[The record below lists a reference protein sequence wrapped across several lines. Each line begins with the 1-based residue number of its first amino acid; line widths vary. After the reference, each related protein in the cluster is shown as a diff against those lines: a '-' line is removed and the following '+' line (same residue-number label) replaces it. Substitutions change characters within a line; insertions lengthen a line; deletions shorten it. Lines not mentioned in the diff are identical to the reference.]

1 MEFKK
6 NTETRA
12 VITAV
17 SSDGNGIAKID
28 GMTVFVPKTAVGDE
42 IILRIIKV
50 CKNYCIA
57 KAVSVLKPS
66 KCRVEPDCEAFGKCG
81 GCVFRHISYDEE
93 CRIKYERVRDC
104 ISRIAKLDIIP
115 DEIIAADKTDGYR
128 NKAQLP
134 IGIDEKGEPFAG
146 FYAKKSHRIVKI
158 GNCGLEPAEFSKI
171 TEIFI
176 NHLKKYGISVY
187 DESTG
192 KGLCRHLYMRKGSES
207 GQIAVCAVINGQSL
221 KNQRELAEKIVEKV
235 PEVVS
240 FTVNIN
246 RNRNNVIM
254 GNECKTVYG
263 SDTITD
269 TLCGVKFVLSPL
281 SFYQVNS
288 FQARR
293 LFEKAIELA
302 DLGETDTAVD
312 LYCGAGAIGLIAA
325 KNKKISRLFGV
336 EIVPEAVENAKLNA
350 KINGIANAEF
360 ICGDASFGAK
370 ALAKRKVR
378 PEVVFVD
385 PPRKG
390 CDREVL
396 EIAAN
401 DMNPRKI
408 VYVSCDPA
416 TFARDAAVL
425 CELGFRLKRAIP
437 VDLFPRTAHVE
448 TVGLFENEK

>member
-1 MEFKK
+1 MQVKNMEFKK

-171 TEIFI
+171 TEIF
-176 NHLKKYGISVY
+176 
-187 DESTG
+187 
-192 KGLCRHLYMRKGSES
+192 
-207 GQIAVCAVINGQSL
+207 
-221 KNQRELAEKIVEKV
+221 KI
-235 PEVVS
+235 
-240 FTVNIN
+240 F
-246 RNRNNVIM
+246 
-254 GNECKTVYG
+254 
-263 SDTITD
+263 
-269 TLCGVKFVLSPL
+269 L
-281 SFYQVNS
+281 
-288 FQARR
+288 
-293 LFEKAIELA
+293 
-302 DLGETDTAVD
+302 
-312 LYCGAGAIGLIAA
+312 
-325 KNKKISRLFGV
+325 
-336 EIVPEAVENAKLNA
+336 
-350 KINGIANAEF
+350 
-360 ICGDASFGAK
+360 
-370 ALAKRKVR
+370 
-378 PEVVFVD
+378 
-385 PPRKG
+385 
-390 CDREVL
+390 
-396 EIAAN
+396 
-401 DMNPRKI
+401 
-408 VYVSCDPA
+408 
-416 TFARDAAVL
+416 
-425 CELGFRLKRAIP
+425 
-437 VDLFPRTAHVE
+437 
-448 TVGLFENEK
+448 